1 MTQEVAQYVGLLD
14 VQTGEL
20 LPLKPSNAAR
30 VINAARAM
38 KQQVNQIVNDATAY
52 LVDVATEQ
60 GIKTLHDGGETITIS
75 GGPTVE
81 YDPLDLREALEAAG
95 CPQNRIDQ
103 AVVAEITYKV
113 DRSVLRQ
120 LAAANPDYKAAISLA
135 EREVE
140 KPYRA
145 TIKLRRNTDNAE

>member
-1 MTQEVAQYVGLLD
+1 
-14 VQTGEL
+14 
-20 LPLKPSNAAR
+20 
-30 VINAARAM
+30 M